1 MFQSVVLEI
10 AKLKDPMG
18 FCIFLSFWVE
28 ATEAMEVK
36 QIIKIMQ
43 SDIQTQGSS
52 HLFGYIVVP
61 LQETNNIICVHV
73 FSH

>member
-1 MFQSVVLEI
+1 
-10 AKLKDPMG
+10 
-18 FCIFLSFWVE
+18 
-28 ATEAMEVK
+28 MEVK

-52 HLFGYIVVP
+52 YLFGHIVVP
-61 LQETNNIICVHV
+61 LQETNNMICVHV